1 MSMLINHKNKI
12 QPIVSFIIC
21 IVGACLIS
29 PGGIWHVNNPT
40 NSWSSVCYA
49 LPNAPLSI
57 KGPLLTLS
65 IVSFGLWAHS
75 TPVVNFIDVTCIF
88 WVIIVVS
95 LSLLPK
101 APHKWRMIY
110 FVDGVFVVYIVSAIA
125 LDYSDKL
132 LHYYHLNLVPI
143 TGTIMIL
150 NMFTLGTYYARHRM
164 FILGA
169 VLLVVGFMCKTLNI
183 YFGHYWGTSIFHT
196 LTAVGIAVLLPIV
209 EEGEPKV
216 PPYPLLADG
225 IGNQMFPVIG
235 GFV

>member
-1 MSMLINHKNKI
+1 MLTQHKNKI
-12 QPIVSFIIC
+12 QPIVSLIIC
-21 IVGACLIS
+21 IIGSCLVS
-29 PGGIWHVNNPT
+29 SGGIWNVNNPT

-65 IVSFGLWAHS
+65 IASFGLWAQS
-75 TPVVNFIDVTCIF
+75 TPIVNFIDVTCIF

-101 APHKWRMIY
+101 AKHKWRMIY
-110 FVDGVFVVYIVSAIA
+110 IVDTGFIVYIVCSIGF
-125 LDYSDKL
+125 DYSDEL
-132 LHYYHLNLVPI
+132 LYYYNVNLVPI

-150 NMFTLGTYYARHRM
+150 NMFTLGTYYAGHTT
-164 FILGA
+164 FLFGSA
-169 VLLVVGFMCKTLNI
+169 LLVVGFMCKIATI

-209 EEGEPKV
+209 EEGDPLTPVLIESVVNPIWTPLTLKV
-216 PPYPLLADG
+216 
-225 IGNQMFPVIG
+225 
-235 GFV
+235 